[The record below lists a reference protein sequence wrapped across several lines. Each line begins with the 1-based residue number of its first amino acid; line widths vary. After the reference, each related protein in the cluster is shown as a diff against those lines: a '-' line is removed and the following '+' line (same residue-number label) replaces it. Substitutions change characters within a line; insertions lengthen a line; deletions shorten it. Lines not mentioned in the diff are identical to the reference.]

1 MTTKDRA
8 WNRSVAVFC
17 RVTMGV
23 ATLEVELHESTSAEA
38 IWRKQH
44 SEIVAA
50 RAARPEATVEELS
63 DVLVLPVSV
72 VCRHLGLPVPERKPR
87 WRTTASEDQK
97 ERLYRQMVKATQA
110 V

>member
-1 MTTKDRA
+1 MTATDRA
-8 WNRSVAVFC
+8 WNRSVAAFC
-17 RVTMGV
+17 RATMGV

-50 RAARPEATVEELS
+50 RAADPDATVEQLS
-63 DVLVLPVSV
+63 ERLILPVSV
-72 VCRHLGLPVPERKPR
+72 VRRHLGLDAVAVPKLGRM
-87 WRTTASEDQK
+87 AAQK
-97 ERLYRQMVKATQA
+97 ERLFRQMVKATQA